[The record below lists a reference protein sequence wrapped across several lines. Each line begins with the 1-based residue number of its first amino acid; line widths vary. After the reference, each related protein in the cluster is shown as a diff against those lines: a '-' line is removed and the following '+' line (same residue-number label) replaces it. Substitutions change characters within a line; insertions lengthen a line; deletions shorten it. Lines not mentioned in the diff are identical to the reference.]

1 MKVSIIIPVYN
12 EEKTIGSV
20 IDTVQGASF
29 GFDAER
35 EIIVVDDGSRDATSQ
50 LLARRSDIR
59 LVQMTRN
66 QGKGAALKKG
76 FELATGDIVLV
87 QDADLEYSPADYPV
101 LLDPIASGKADVVFG
116 SRFRGDYQ
124 RVFYF
129 WHQLGNNALTF
140 FSNICTNLNLSDM
153 ETGYKIF
160 RKEVIHAITPKLRS
174 KRFGIEPEMTARVA
188 HGRNH
193 DGKHWRIFEVPINYY
208 GRTYEEGK
216 KIGWRD
222 GFAALAAIFYFN
234 LIDRS

>member
-12 EEKTIGSV
+12 EEKTVQSV
-20 IDTVQGASF
+20 IDTVQEASF
-29 GFDAER
+29 GFDGDR
-35 EIIVVDDGSRDATSQ
+35 EVIVIDDGSKDATPK
-50 LLARRSDIR
+50 LLAGRSDIR
-59 LVQMTRN
+59 LVQMSHN

-76 FELATGDIVLV
+76 FELATGDILLI
-87 QDADLEYSPADYPV
+87 QDADLEYSPKDYPV
-101 LLDPIASGKADVVFG
+101 LLEPIISGRADIVFG

-129 WHQLGNNALTF
+129 WHQLGNNVLTL
-140 FSNICTNLNLSDM
+140 FSNLCTNLNLSDM
-153 ETGYKIF
+153 ETGYKVF
-160 RKEVIHAITPKLRS
+160 RKEVIQTITPKLKS
-174 KRFGIEPEMTARVA
+174 KRFGIEPELTARVA
-188 HGRNH
+188 RGRNA